1 LKGNDCAIDGNFVL
15 QELIENGHAMKS
27 VSLPRARHPLHS
39 MPTSTGYDLQT
50 SSSYVWDGRARGQ
63 TPFTVLQHTIS
74 GVGTLRY
81 ENRVMKVRPGEAMLV
96 IVPHNHRYWVEPGE
110 SWEFFWISMHGRE
123 ALRIHEMILNARGPV
138 VRLNTS
144 TIDRLATCCLR
155 LIQGQGE
162 MPGAASAIA
171 YEAAMALFDDTFG
184 PAEIFPAS
192 ENSLARAVQY
202 VAANL
207 NRELDVDVLAKV
219 AGLSRAHFSRSFA
232 EMTGLAP
239 AQYVLQERMKRAAK
253 LLLANRDVPVKE
265 IAALT
270 GIPDNNYFAKVFR
283 RTYGIS
289 PTDFRTT
296 GMYATNR

>member
-1 LKGNDCAIDGNFVL
+1 MLKN
-15 QELIENGHAMKS
+15 LIENGYAMKP
-27 VSLPRARHPLHS
+27 VSLPRARHPLHA

-50 SSSYVWDGRARGQ
+50 GRNYVWDGRSRGQ
-63 TPFTVLQHTIS
+63 TPFTVLQYTI
-74 GVGTLRY
+74 GGTGTLRY

-96 IVPHNHRYWVEPGE
+96 IVPHNHRYWVEPGD

-123 ALRIHEMILNARGPV
+123 ALRIHEMLLNARGPV
-138 VRLNTS
+138 IRLNSGTV
-144 TIDRLATCCLR
+144 DRLASCCLK
-155 LIQGQGE
+155 LIQGRGE

-171 YEAAMALFDDTFG
+171 YEAAMALFDDAFG
-184 PAEIFPAS
+184 PAEILPAS

-207 NRELDVDVLAKV
+207 GATLDVDLLARV

-253 LLLANRDVPVKE
+253 LLLANRDMPVKE

-296 GMYATNR
+296 GMYATSRGQLQS

>member
-1 LKGNDCAIDGNFVL
+1 
-15 QELIENGHAMKS
+15 MKS
-27 VSLPRARHPLHS
+27 VSLPRARHPLHA
-39 MPTSTGYDLQT
+39 MPTSTGYGLEA
-50 SSSYVWDGRARGQ
+50 SPNYVWDGRARGQ

-110 SWEFFWISMHGRE
+110 SWEFFWISMQGRE

-138 VRLNTS
+138 IRLNAS
-144 TIDRLATCCLR
+144 TVDRLAACCLK

-162 MPGAASAIA
+162 IPGAASAIA

-207 NRELDVDVLAKV
+207 NGELDVEVLAKV

-253 LLLANRDVPVKE
+253 LLLANRDLPVKE

-296 GMYATNR
+296 GMYATSR

>member
-1 LKGNDCAIDGNFVL
+1 MLKN
-15 QELIENGHAMKS
+15 LIENGHAMKS
-27 VSLPRARHPLHS
+27 VSLPRARHPLHA

-50 SSSYVWDGRARGQ
+50 SPSYVWDGRARGQ

-96 IVPHNHRYWVEPGE
+96 IVPHNHRYWLEPGD

-123 ALRIHEMILNARGPV
+123 TLRIHEMILNARGPV
-138 VRLNTS
+138 IRLNNS
-144 TIDRLATCCLR
+144 TIDRLAGCCLK
-155 LIQGQGE
+155 LVQGQGE

-219 AGLSRAHFSRSFA
+219 AGLSRAHFSRSFT

-265 IAALT
+265 VAALT

>member
-1 LKGNDCAIDGNFVL
+1 
-15 QELIENGHAMKS
+15 
-27 VSLPRARHPLHS
+27 

-50 SSSYVWDGRARGQ
+50 SPSYVWDGRARGQ

-74 GVGTLRY
+74 GMGTLRY
-81 ENRVMKVRPGEAMLV
+81 ENRTMKMRPGEAMLV
-96 IVPHNHRYWVEPGE
+96 IVPHNHRYWVEAGD

-138 VRLNTS
+138 IRLNAS
-144 TIDRLATCCLR
+144 TIDRLAGCCLR
-155 LIQGQGE
+155 LIEGEGE

-192 ENSLARAVQY
+192 ENSLARAVQFIS
-202 VAANL
+202 ANL
-207 NRELDVDVLAKV
+207 NGNLDVDALAKV

-265 IAALT
+265 VAALT

-283 RTYGIS
+283 RTYGTS

-296 GMYATNR
+296 GMYATSR